1 MKKIFYWSPHLS
13 NVATI
18 KNVVN
23 SAKSLKIFNSAD
35 YDISIIDAFG
45 EWKNKKLILNSYHIN
60 VLKLSNLDLEKFLP
74 ITGFLKSRFFNL
86 VILFTKYIPLK
97 KLLKIEK
104 PDFIIIH
111 LITIVPLL
119 VLFFS
124 KDKTKF
130 VLRISGLPK
139 LNFFRK
145 LLWKSISKKI
155 FLVTCPTNQT
165 KNDLLK
171 LKIFPANKIKVLF
184 DPIIEV
190 KEISKDIKKDFPIR
204 FKNKKYL
211 LNIGRLTK
219 QKNQIL
225 LINAF
230 VKILKKYNYLYLLII
245 GEGEEK
251 ASLKKVV
258 EENEIENKVFFLGQ
272 IKNVYPFI
280 KNSMAIVSSS
290 LWEDPGAVM
299 IESSY
304 CQKPVIASNCPN
316 GPEEFLSYGKGGYL
330 FSNNNLQELEQKLT
344 KFLNDEEK
352 NIMHKVLLS
361 KKNSRNFSMFNHFI
375 KLNQLLQSN

>member
-111 LITIVPLL
+111 LITFVPLL

-155 FLVTCPTNQT
+155 FLITCPTNQT

-375 KLNQLLQSN
+375 KLNKLLQSN